1 MGSTRL
7 SFVAGPGESI
17 EDRHPNSGIRGSQSD
32 HLSKSLFVCEA
43 KSRVVLALCRSD
55 LVELTGAPVLQGAD
69 AVIWALGARFATDG
83 PDGAVRID
91 GAGAQRAIAAAEAAG
106 VRRWVQVSSL
116 MADRPESGPPFLLP
130 FLTAKGDADAAL
142 LAGPMTVTVLR
153 PSGLTDEPG
162 QGTVQ
167 AAEHLT
173 PDDWGGDR
181 SPMVSRQDVAD
192 IYWLRTLQHY
202 GRTKLST
209 DPAKQFDLLQ
219 RYLGARHPGGGM
231 ASILFSRM

>member
-1 MGSTRL
+1 MGDLEAAGARAV
-7 SFVAGPGESI
+7 VA
-17 EDRHPNSGIRGSQSD
+17 D
-32 HLSKSLFVCEA
+32 
-43 KSRVVLALCRSD
+43 VVDSD
-55 LVELTGAPVLQGAD
+55 LAPVLEGAD

-91 GAGAQRAIAAAEAAG
+91 GAGAQRAIAAAEASG

-116 MADRPESGPPFLLP
+116 HGRPPRERPPVP
-130 FLTAKGDADAAL
+130 AARSCTAKGAADAAL

-162 QGTVQ
+162 EGTVQ

-181 SPMVSRQDVAD
+181 SPMVSRQDIAAIAVACAVD
-192 IYWLRTLQHY
+192 
-202 GRTKLST
+202 G
-209 DPAKQFDLLQ
+209 
-219 RYLGARHPGGGM
+219 LGAGRAYDIVGGSTPLLD
-231 ASILFSRM
+231 ALA

>member
-1 MGSTRL
+1 MRVVVFGASGGVGSRAVAL
-7 SFVAGPGESI
+7 LVAGGHEVVGVV
-17 EDRHPNSGIRGSQSD
+17 RRTQSVGD
-32 HLSKSLFVCEA
+32 LEA
-43 KSRVVLALCRSD
+43 AGARAVVADVVDSD
-55 LVELTGAPVLQGAD
+55 LAPVFEDAD

-91 GAGAQRAIAAAEAAG
+91 GAGAQRAIAAAEASG

-130 FLTAKGDADAAL
+130 FLTAKGAADAAL

-162 QGTVQ
+162 EGTVQ
-167 AAEHLT
+167 AAEHLR

-181 SPMVSRQDVAD
+181 SPMVSRQDIAAIAVACAVD
-192 IYWLRTLQHY
+192 
-202 GRTKLST
+202 G
-209 DPAKQFDLLQ
+209 
-219 RYLGARHPGGGM
+219 LGAGRAYDIVGGSTPLLD
-231 ASILFSRM
+231 ALA

>member
-1 MGSTRL
+1 MRVVVFGASGGVGSRAVAL
-7 SFVAGPGESI
+7 LVAGGHEVVGVVRRTQAVG
-17 EDRHPNSGIRGSQSD
+17 D
-32 HLSKSLFVCEA
+32 LEA
-43 KSRVVLALCRSD
+43 AGARAVVADVVDSD
-55 LVELTGAPVLQGAD
+55 LAPVLEGAD

-91 GAGAQRAIAAAEAAG
+91 GAGAQRAIAAAEASG

-130 FLTAKGDADAAL
+130 FLTAKGSADAAL

-162 QGTVQ
+162 EGTVR

-181 SPMVSRQDVAD
+181 SPMVSRQDIAAIAVACAVD
-192 IYWLRTLQHY
+192 
-202 GRTKLST
+202 G
-209 DPAKQFDLLQ
+209 
-219 RYLGARHPGGGM
+219 LGAGRAYDIVGGSTPLLD
-231 ASILFSRM
+231 ALA